1 MLERLLEQLNIKNE
15 ELRQAEN
22 GREKLREEN
31 EESYERLKE
40 YVEQFVSES
49 AATEIRVREFDT
61 QIEQIK
67 DDIKRINED
76 LDLYAGS

>member
-15 ELRQAEN
+15 ELHQAEN

-31 EESYERLKE
+31 EESYERVKE
-40 YVEQFVSES
+40 HVEQFVSES
-49 AATEIRVREFDT
+49 AATEIKVREFDT

-76 LDLYAGS
+76 LDVYAGT